1 MSEAAF
7 SELLNTL
14 NVPRGGVLY
23 VQSSTDWLSKA
34 GFNASHVLNGLLDW
48 VGTSGT
54 LVMPTY
60 PCRTT
65 HTEYLQSSPTYDV
78 RKTPAGIGLIP
89 EVFRRRPGAIRSLDP
104 DFSIA
109 ADGPASA
116 QLTATTLGID
126 PFGADSTYERIIRVG
141 GSLLGLGVSLNTN
154 SFIHVI
160 DSRLQ
165 DRYPRHPY
173 GELYDAVVIDH
184 HQARRTVRR
193 RALKPEF
200 QQQTKPSEVARR
212 VGDRTDLLTTAS
224 IGSVQFFRWDL
235 PKWSAWCQAH
245 AETAV
250 ANGQMPCWLP
260 TL

>member
-7 SELLNTL
+7 SDLLGTL

-23 VQSSTDWLSKA
+23 VQSSMDWLAKA
-34 GFNASHVLNGLLDW
+34 GFNTSQVLTALVDW
-48 VGTSGT
+48 VGSSGT

-65 HTEYLQSSPTYDV
+65 HLEYLQASPTYDV

-89 EVFRRRPGAIRSLDP
+89 EVFRRRPGALRSLDP

-109 ADGPASA
+109 ADGPAA
-116 QLTATTLGID
+116 APLTATALGED
-126 PFGADSTYERIIRVG
+126 PFGADSTYEQIIRAG

-173 GELYDAVVIDH
+173 GARYDTVVIDQD
-184 HQARRTVRR
+184 QARRTVRR

-200 QQQTKPSEVARR
+200 QQQTKPSEVARQ
-212 VGDRTDLLTTAS
+212 VGDRPDLLTTVS

-235 PKWSAWCQAH
+235 PKWSAWCHAH
-245 AETAV
+245 ADTAV
-250 ANGQMPCWLP
+250 ANGHMPCWLQS
-260 TL
+260 L